1 MCTFCLTNEEAKI
14 CKQFVDQNDY
24 IKVGKYKKIFS
35 TQSVNKTIG
44 QIIYEK
50 RKAKRWTQKK
60 LAERAGLSTTM
71 ISRIVNNKNSRNG
84 EFNLEF
90 DMIVRLSIGL
100 EMGEKGL
107 LLLLRA
113 AYPTIFSALDNRE
126 TFLLFVSRL
135 EDEKDR
141 AEKAKK

>member
-1 MCTFCLTNEEAKI
+1 MANKRPKQSPDFIKADNQAFSEFLQELLTKI
-14 CKQFVDQNDY
+14 
-24 IKVGKYKKIFS
+24 G
-35 TQSVNKTIG
+35 
-44 QIIYEK
+44 
-50 RKAKRWTQKK
+50 WTQKK
-60 LAERAGLSTTM
+60 LAERSGLSTTKV
-71 ISRIVNNKNSRNG
+71 SRIVNNRNSRNG

-90 DMIVRLSIGL
+90 NMIVRLSIGL

-126 TFLLFVSRL
+126 TFLVFTSRL
-135 EDEKDR
+135 EEEKER

>member
-1 MCTFCLTNEEAKI
+1 MAKKLPKQSPDFIKADSRAFSEFLQELLAKI
-14 CKQFVDQNDY
+14 
-24 IKVGKYKKIFS
+24 G
-35 TQSVNKTIG
+35 
-44 QIIYEK
+44 
-50 RKAKRWTQKK
+50 WTQKK

-126 TFLLFVSRL
+126 TFLLFLSRL

>member
-1 MCTFCLTNEEAKI
+1 MANKLPKQSPDFIKADNQAFSEFLQELLTKI
-14 CKQFVDQNDY
+14 
-24 IKVGKYKKIFS
+24 G
-35 TQSVNKTIG
+35 
-44 QIIYEK
+44 
-50 RKAKRWTQKK
+50 WTQKK
-60 LAERAGLSTTM
+60 LAERSGLSTTKV
-71 ISRIVNNKNSRNG
+71 SRIVNNRNSRNG

-126 TFLLFVSRL
+126 TFLMFISRL
-135 EDEKDR
+135 EEEKER
-141 AEKAKK
+141 AEKAKN

>member
-1 MCTFCLTNEEAKI
+1 MANKRPKQSPDFIKADSQVFSEFLQELLAKI
-14 CKQFVDQNDY
+14 
-24 IKVGKYKKIFS
+24 G
-35 TQSVNKTIG
+35 
-44 QIIYEK
+44 
-50 RKAKRWTQKK
+50 WTQKK

-71 ISRIVNNKNSRNG
+71 VSRIVNNRNSRNG

-107 LLLLRA
+107 LILLRA

-126 TFLLFVSRL
+126 TFLVFISRL
-135 EDEKDR
+135 EEEKER

>member
-1 MCTFCLTNEEAKI
+1 MANKRP
-14 CKQFVDQNDY
+14 KQSPDF
-24 IKVGKYKKIFS
+24 IKADNQAFS
-35 TQSVNKTIG
+35 EFLQQLLSQIG
-44 QIIYEK
+44 
-50 RKAKRWTQKK
+50 WTQKK
-60 LAERAGLSTTM
+60 LAERSGLSTTKV
-71 ISRIVNNKNSRNG
+71 SRIVNNRNSRNG

-126 TFLLFVSRL
+126 TFLMFISRL
-135 EDEKDR
+135 EEEKER

>member
-1 MCTFCLTNEEAKI
+1 MANNRPKQSPDFIKADSQVFSEFLQELLAKI
-14 CKQFVDQNDY
+14 
-24 IKVGKYKKIFS
+24 G
-35 TQSVNKTIG
+35 
-44 QIIYEK
+44 
-50 RKAKRWTQKK
+50 WTQKK

-71 ISRIVNNKNSRNG
+71 VSRIVNNRNSRNG

-100 EMGEKGL
+100 EMGEKGFL
-107 LLLLRA
+107 ILLRA

-126 TFLLFVSRL
+126 TFLVFISRL
-135 EDEKDR
+135 EEEKER

>member
-1 MCTFCLTNEEAKI
+1 MANKRP
-14 CKQFVDQNDY
+14 KQSPDF
-24 IKVGKYKKIFS
+24 IKADSQGFS
-35 TQSVNKTIG
+35 EFLQELLAEIG
-44 QIIYEK
+44 
-50 RKAKRWTQKK
+50 WSQKK
-60 LAERAGLSTTM
+60 LADRAGLSTTM
-71 ISRIVNNKNSRNG
+71 VSRIVNNRNSRNG

-113 AYPTIFSALDNRE
+113 AYPTIFGALDNRE
-126 TFLLFVSRL
+126 TFLVFTSRL
-135 EDEKDR
+135 EEEKER

>member
-1 MCTFCLTNEEAKI
+1 MANKRPKQSPNFIKADSQTFSEFL
-14 CKQFVDQNDY
+14 QQLL
-24 IKVGKYKKIFS
+24 S
-35 TQSVNKTIG
+35 QIG
-44 QIIYEK
+44 
-50 RKAKRWTQKK
+50 WTQKK
-60 LAERAGLSTTM
+60 LAERSGLSTTKV
-71 ISRIVNNKNSRNG
+71 SRIVNNRNSRNG

-126 TFLLFVSRL
+126 TFLMFISRL
-135 EDEKDR
+135 EEEKER

>member
-1 MCTFCLTNEEAKI
+1 MANKRPKRSPDFTKADSQAFSEFLQQLLAKI
-14 CKQFVDQNDY
+14 
-24 IKVGKYKKIFS
+24 G
-35 TQSVNKTIG
+35 
-44 QIIYEK
+44 
-50 RKAKRWTQKK
+50 WTQKK
-60 LAERAGLSTTM
+60 LAERSGLSTTKV
-71 ISRIVNNKNSRNG
+71 SRIVNNRNSRNG

-126 TFLLFVSRL
+126 TFLMFISRL
-135 EDEKDR
+135 EEEKER

>member
-1 MCTFCLTNEEAKI
+1 MANKRPKQSPDFIKADSRAFSKFLQELLAKI
-14 CKQFVDQNDY
+14 
-24 IKVGKYKKIFS
+24 G
-35 TQSVNKTIG
+35 
-44 QIIYEK
+44 
-50 RKAKRWTQKK
+50 WTQKK

-90 DMIVRLSIGL
+90 EMNVRLSIGL

>member
-1 MCTFCLTNEEAKI
+1 M
-14 CKQFVDQNDY
+14 V
-24 IKVGKYKKIFS
+24 
-35 TQSVNKTIG
+35 
-44 QIIYEK
+44 
-50 RKAKRWTQKK
+50 
-60 LAERAGLSTTM
+60 
-71 ISRIVNNKNSRNG
+71 SRIVNNRNSRNG

-126 TFLLFVSRL
+126 TFLMFISRL
-135 EDEKDR
+135 DDEKKC

>member
-1 MCTFCLTNEEAKI
+1 MANNRPKQSPDFIKADSQVFSESLQELLAKI
-14 CKQFVDQNDY
+14 
-24 IKVGKYKKIFS
+24 G
-35 TQSVNKTIG
+35 
-44 QIIYEK
+44 
-50 RKAKRWTQKK
+50 WTQKK

-71 ISRIVNNKNSRNG
+71 VSRIVNNRNSRNG

-126 TFLLFVSRL
+126 TFLMFISRL
-135 EDEKDR
+135 EDEKER

>member
-1 MCTFCLTNEEAKI
+1 MANKRPKQSPDFIKADSRAFSKFLQELLAKI
-14 CKQFVDQNDY
+14 
-24 IKVGKYKKIFS
+24 G
-35 TQSVNKTIG
+35 
-44 QIIYEK
+44 
-50 RKAKRWTQKK
+50 WTQKK

-107 LLLLRA
+107 FLLLRA

>member
-1 MCTFCLTNEEAKI
+1 MANKRPKQSPDFINADSQVFSEFLQELLAKI
-14 CKQFVDQNDY
+14 
-24 IKVGKYKKIFS
+24 G
-35 TQSVNKTIG
+35 
-44 QIIYEK
+44 
-50 RKAKRWTQKK
+50 WTQKK

-71 ISRIVNNKNSRNG
+71 VSRIVNNRNSRNG

-107 LLLLRA
+107 LLLLRT
-113 AYPTIFSALDNRE
+113 AYPTIFSALHNRE
-126 TFLLFVSRL
+126 TFLVFISRL
-135 EDEKDR
+135 EEEKER

>member
-1 MCTFCLTNEEAKI
+1 M
-14 CKQFVDQNDY
+14 V
-24 IKVGKYKKIFS
+24 
-35 TQSVNKTIG
+35 
-44 QIIYEK
+44 
-50 RKAKRWTQKK
+50 
-60 LAERAGLSTTM
+60 
-71 ISRIVNNKNSRNG
+71 SRIVNNRNSRNG

-126 TFLLFVSRL
+126 TFLMFISRL
-135 EDEKDR
+135 DDEKKC
-141 AEKAKK
+141 AERLKNKIIQNTVISDFTGMTVFFSSSDQNISHYRGKF

>member
-1 MCTFCLTNEEAKI
+1 MANRCPKQSPDFIKADSQAFSEFLQELLTKI
-14 CKQFVDQNDY
+14 
-24 IKVGKYKKIFS
+24 G
-35 TQSVNKTIG
+35 
-44 QIIYEK
+44 
-50 RKAKRWTQKK
+50 WTQKK
-60 LAERAGLSTTM
+60 LAERSGLSTTKV
-71 ISRIVNNKNSRNG
+71 SRIVNNRNSRNG

-126 TFLLFVSRL
+126 TFLMFISRL
-135 EDEKDR
+135 EEEKER

>member
-1 MCTFCLTNEEAKI
+1 MANKRPKQSPDFIKADSHAFSVFLQELLAKI
-14 CKQFVDQNDY
+14 
-24 IKVGKYKKIFS
+24 G
-35 TQSVNKTIG
+35 
-44 QIIYEK
+44 
-50 RKAKRWTQKK
+50 WTQKK

-71 ISRIVNNKNSRNG
+71 VSRIVNNRNSRNG

-126 TFLLFVSRL
+126 TFLLFMSRL
-135 EDEKDR
+135 EQEKDR
-141 AEKAKK
+141 AKRAKK

>member
-1 MCTFCLTNEEAKI
+1 MANRCPKQSPDFIKADSQAFSEFLQQLLAKI
-14 CKQFVDQNDY
+14 
-24 IKVGKYKKIFS
+24 G
-35 TQSVNKTIG
+35 
-44 QIIYEK
+44 
-50 RKAKRWTQKK
+50 WTQKK
-60 LAERAGLSTTM
+60 LAERSGLSTTKV
-71 ISRIVNNKNSRNG
+71 SRIVNNRNSRNG

-126 TFLLFVSRL
+126 TFLMLMSRR
-135 EDEKDR
+135 EEEKER
-141 AEKAKK
+141 AEKTKK

>member
-1 MCTFCLTNEEAKI
+1 MANKRPKQSPDFIKADSRTFSEFLQELLAKI
-14 CKQFVDQNDY
+14 
-24 IKVGKYKKIFS
+24 G
-35 TQSVNKTIG
+35 
-44 QIIYEK
+44 
-50 RKAKRWTQKK
+50 WTQKK